1 MVCQPQTNM
10 LRVISPAKM
19 SLLEINKELYFGV
32 CNHGKP
38 WANPHQPEDNSFIEG
53 KRRFRRVIVNKGS
66 IEGTKSLK
74 YRGLLSLYTHGLS
87 FCQERR
93 GAFAS
98 SSWAMLLCREWELLL
113 LAPQLYFNWGF
124 CLFNFT
130 GPMKI
135 LHDRNW
141 ILVKSQTWT

>member
-10 LRVISPAKM
+10 LPVISPAKM
-19 SLLEINKELYFGV
+19 SLLEINKKLYFGI
-32 CNHGKP
+32 CNYGKP
-38 WANPHQPEDNSFIEG
+38 WANPHQPEENSFIEG
-53 KRRFRRVIVNKGS
+53 KRSFRRIIVNKVS
-66 IEGTKSLK
+66 IERTKSLK
-74 YRGLLSLYTHGLS
+74 YRGLLSLYTHWLS

-93 GAFAS
+93 GDFAS
-98 SSWAMLLCREWELLL
+98 SSWVLLLSREWELLL

-124 CLFNFT
+124 SLFIFT